1 VIVAVAAGQLV
12 VLFFSSLVIAYS
24 GALMPGPMLTVVV
37 VESPRHGA
45 KAGPLVVL
53 GHAILELVLLG
64 ALVVGLG
71 HLLERGSFKAAIALI
86 GGAMLVWTA
95 ASMIAAVARDKVELD
110 WQADA
115 RGRRMRM
122 VLSGVI
128 SSLSNPYWTI
138 WWATIGLGLLTKAY
152 AAGVAGV
159 AVFYV
164 GHILGDLTWYSAV
177 SCTIAA
183 GRRFIT
189 VRVYKVMLC
198 AAAAFLLALAAWF
211 IVSGVRFVT

>member
-1 VIVAVAAGQLV
+1 VIATVAAGQLV
-12 VLFFSSLVIAYS
+12 VLFFSSLLVAYS
-24 GALMPGPMLTVVV
+24 GALMPGPMLTAVV

-64 ALVVGLG
+64 ALVLGLG

-95 ASMIAAVARDKVELD
+95 TAMIVTVARDKVDLD
-110 WQADA
+110 WQAEA
-115 RGRRMRM
+115 PGRRMRI
-122 VLSGVI
+122 VLSGVL

-152 AAGVAGV
+152 AYGVAGV

-164 GHILGDLTWYSAV
+164 GHILGDLTWYSVV
-177 SCTIAA
+177 SGTIAA

-189 VRVYKVMLC
+189 LRGYKMMLC

-211 IVSGVRFVT
+211 IVSGVRFVS

>member
-1 VIVAVAAGQLV
+1 VIAAAAAGQLV
-12 VLFFSSLVIAYS
+12 VLFFSSLLVAYS
-24 GALMPGPMLTVVV
+24 GALMPGPMLTAVV

-64 ALVVGLG
+64 ALVLGLG
-71 HLLERGSFKAAIALI
+71 HLLERGSFKAAIALV
-86 GGAMLVWTA
+86 GGAMLVYTA
-95 ASMIAAVARDKVELD
+95 TAMIVTVARDKVDLD
-110 WQADA
+110 WQAEA
-115 RGRRMRM
+115 PGRRMRI
-122 VLSGVI
+122 VLSGVL

-152 AAGVAGV
+152 AYGVAGV

-164 GHILGDLTWYSAV
+164 GHILGDLTWYSVV
-177 SCTIAA
+177 SGTIAA

-189 VRVYKVMLC
+189 LRGYKMMLC

-211 IVSGVRFVT
+211 IVSGVRFVS

>member
-1 VIVAVAAGQLV
+1 VIAAAAAGQLV
-12 VLFFSSLVIAYS
+12 VLFFSSLLVAYS
-24 GALMPGPMLTVVV
+24 GALMPGPMLTAVV

-64 ALVVGLG
+64 ALVLGLG

-95 ASMIAAVARDKVELD
+95 TAMIVTVARDKVDLD
-110 WQADA
+110 WQAEA
-115 RGRRMRM
+115 PGRRMRI
-122 VLSGVI
+122 VLSGVL

-152 AAGVAGV
+152 AYGVAGV

-164 GHILGDLTWYSAV
+164 GHILGDLTWYSVV
-177 SCTIAA
+177 SGTIAA

-189 VRVYKVMLC
+189 LRGYKMMLC

-211 IVSGVRFVT
+211 IVSGVRFVS